1 MSEVRALIIGAPGT
15 PYELGFF
22 EVRYEGCLF
31 TRNMLTQSQFTVI
44 FPRGELLALEPAAI
58 SWTKLTTK
66 DYPQSPPKVTAETT
80 DGGNTRFNPNIY
92 ATGKVCL

>member
-31 TRNMLTQSQFTVI
+31 NRNMLTQSQFTVI
-44 FPRGELLALEPAAI
+44 FPRGELLALRN
-58 SWTKLTTK
+58 KL
-66 DYPQSPPKVTAETT
+66 DQADDQRLPPKPSKG
-80 DGGNTRFNPNIY
+80 DS
-92 ATGKVCL
+92 